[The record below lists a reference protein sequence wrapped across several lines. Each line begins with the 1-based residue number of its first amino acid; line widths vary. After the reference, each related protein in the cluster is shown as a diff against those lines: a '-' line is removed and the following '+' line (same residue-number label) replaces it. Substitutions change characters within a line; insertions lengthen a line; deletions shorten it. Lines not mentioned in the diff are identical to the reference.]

1 MYVFIAERILVH
13 MKSVCHASGIRC
25 LSVTIYTVRINP
37 FQLLSPPHP
46 PQYPQIILKSL
57 IMLVHLFW

>member
-1 MYVFIAERILVH
+1 